1 MARQSKKNMEAI
13 KKLKKKYH
21 DIYPMPHGQLAELL
35 QDIDKNLEFLL
46 NSGEQKSKNR
56 KGINKFFDK

>member
-1 MARQSKKNMEAI
+1 MEAI